1 MTIHD
6 DICRALWAG
15 FTVRE
20 VPMGLAVST
29 PVAWFT
35 GDNIGFY
42 IRLADGRARIEDSGL
57 LVFDL
62 EAQGIPASRPDYLAR
77 LIKKSGECKILF
89 SEEFRVFHTE
99 WVPENQVAAQA
110 LPFLNFLSRL
120 QNQLC
125 LG

>member
-1 MTIHD
+1 MTIQD

-15 FTVRE
+15 FTVRD

-42 IRLADGRARIEDSGL
+42 VRLADGQARIEDSGL

-62 EAQGIPASRPDYLAR
+62 EAQGLFISRPGFLDRIAENPS
-77 LIKKSGECKILF
+77 KFKILF
-89 SEEFRVFHTE
+89 SEEFRIFHTE